1 MDFMILRRAFK
12 IFLFLLILLS
22 LYLCAY
28 PVLHNDV
35 GYNEDIARDLLI
47 LQNITTTH
55 KLTLIGPRTEAIGGL
70 YHGPLWAYIN
80 LPAFIIGQ
88 GNPVS
93 VGWFWIMLI
102 ACLTS
107 LTYFVGKKIVN
118 PTAGLLAAA
127 LVTIY
132 SVQYADSLLNPFGAL
147 LFSSLFFY
155 YFYKYIQSTKI
166 IYLLISFFLIG
177 ILIQFEIAF
186 GLPMLILSLLYLIPY
201 LYKRKKLLH
210 FFSIIILVVPLSTY
224 VLFDIRHN
232 FLQLHSIINHF
243 GISAGD
249 HRLTPIEMFQT
260 RINGL
265 VSSLFA
271 LANQQLWISII
282 MDVIYAFILI
292 KVYLKKNFKNRQFY
306 FLFTYFYLGYWPLSL
321 YINGYVLTYHVLP
334 FLPVALIIL
343 TSGYRLISKWVF
355 AIAFTL
361 ILITYYIF
369 ASNQITGLS
378 SNMYNNNNSWQFNFR
393 VAKNVYSEVKSSF
406 GYYIFFPDDLGY
418 ASRYAMTYTQKF
430 YPHYTANPNIKMPI
444 TMLILA
450 PTDNGPNSNR
460 IWWIKNRVRINKAP
474 RSVINYANGYKVEE
488 YILTDEEIKV
498 PSDPNL
504 VNGLFF
510 R

>member
-210 FFSIIILVVPLSTY
+210 FF
-224 VLFDIRHN
+224 
-232 FLQLHSIINHF
+232 Q
-243 GISAGD
+243 
-249 HRLTPIEMFQT
+249 
-260 RINGL
+260 
-265 VSSLFA
+265 
-271 LANQQLWISII
+271 
-282 MDVIYAFILI
+282 
-292 KVYLKKNFKNRQFY
+292 
-306 FLFTYFYLGYWPLSL
+306 
-321 YINGYVLTYHVLP
+321 
-334 FLPVALIIL
+334 
-343 TSGYRLISKWVF
+343 
-355 AIAFTL
+355 
-361 ILITYYIF
+361 
-369 ASNQITGLS
+369 
-378 SNMYNNNNSWQFNFR
+378 
-393 VAKNVYSEVKSSF
+393 
-406 GYYIFFPDDLGY
+406 
-418 ASRYAMTYTQKF
+418 
-430 YPHYTANPNIKMPI
+430 
-444 TMLILA
+444 
-450 PTDNGPNSNR
+450 
-460 IWWIKNRVRINKAP
+460 
-474 RSVINYANGYKVEE
+474 
-488 YILTDEEIKV
+488 
-498 PSDPNL
+498 
-504 VNGLFF
+504 
-510 R
+510 